1 MTEGKFEVLGIS
13 DEVLRAVRS
22 VGWEVPTPVQ
32 TAAIPLE
39 MEGDDILALAQTGTG
54 KTGAYGAAI
63 LSKTEP
69 NGKDPSALVLV
80 PTRELATQVSDQLN
94 ALSKFSGHRCFPVYG
109 GVNIEHQVKDLSKGV
124 DVLIATP
131 GRLKDL
137 LERKTVSLG
146 GVRIVVLDE
155 ADRMLDMGFAP
166 SVNMILSK
174 VPKDRQTLMFSATM
188 NDDVKKL
195 AVRHMINHRELSL
208 NPEEP
213 TVELTA
219 QYYVPTVRD
228 SKREEL
234 EALIDDGNPKMM
246 VFCRTKRKVDYLARK
261 LKRDEYN
268 VAAIHGD
275 MVQNKREKSL
285 REFEEGELRVLIA
298 SDVAARG
305 FDIPDVDLVVNYD
318 IPADTETYIHRIGRT
333 GRAGRNGRAITFVNP
348 EDEETLRKIEK
359 DIGRKIVEIKPTSKV
374 YYEQPVPKEEKEQS
388 PKQKAKAERRKE
400 AALRE
405 AADAAIKAA
414 QASGE
419 PDRKASGRTLKGQ
432 LDRGR
437 KSKAEASA
445 ASAQTGKKKKGRD
458 QSQPRQERQQ
468 PSQKDRQ
475 QKSRYPQPQGVPE
488 HPKLLHK
495 YVKIDRAAPPEKD
508 MSFDRIE
515 IFVGSDDGIDEEKL
529 LKFIIKTAG
538 VRREDIGNVHIYPN
552 KSRVQVVRW
561 RSQEVVDELFGQTV
575 NGRRVLVSNLS
586 DRQ

>member
-1 MTEGKFEVLGIS
+1 
-13 DEVLRAVRS
+13 
-22 VGWEVPTPVQ
+22 
-32 TAAIPLE
+32 
-39 MEGDDILALAQTGTG
+39 
-54 KTGAYGAAI
+54 
-63 LSKTEP
+63 
-69 NGKDPSALVLV
+69 
-80 PTRELATQVSDQLN
+80 
-94 ALSKFSGHRCFPVYG
+94 
-109 GVNIEHQVKDLSKGV
+109 
-124 DVLIATP
+124 
-131 GRLKDL
+131 
-137 LERKTVSLG
+137 
-146 GVRIVVLDE
+146 
-155 ADRMLDMGFAP
+155 MGFAP

-195 AVRHMINHRELSL
+195 AVRHMINHKELSL

-219 QYYVPTVRD
+219 QYYIPTVRD

-261 LKRDEYN
+261 LKRDEYS

-285 REFEEGELRVLIA
+285 RAFEEGELKVLIA

-348 EDEETLRKIEK
+348 EDTETLRKIEK

-374 YYEQPVPKEEKEQS
+374 YYEQPAPKEEKDQS

-414 QASGE
+414 QASDDS
-419 PDRKASGRTLKGQ
+419 DRKASGRTLKGQ

-445 ASAQTGKKKKGRD
+445 AQQGGKKKKGKEQQTQ
-458 QSQPRQERQQ
+458 QSQRSNGR
-468 PSQKDRQ
+468 DRQ

-515 IFVGSDDGIDEEKL
+515 ISVGSDDGIDEEKL
-529 LKFIIKTAG
+529 LKFVIKTAG
-538 VRREDIGNVHIYPN
+538 VRREDIGNVHIYGN

-586 DRQ
+586 DKQ